1 MKRIIVIGL
10 LCIAIVSMMATGRKV
25 LFIGDSITDGGW
37 GRSGGSIAPSEKRNH
52 TDWNHL
58 YGHSYMM
65 LCAARWQSDHPDE
78 ESQFFNRGI
87 SGNTL
92 ADLAARW
99 QKDALSLKPDVVSLL
114 VGTNDVDAMLK
125 GQLAKD
131 FNLWE
136 QDYRQLLDQLR
147 QQNPQVEII
156 LGTPFVAKSGR
167 IGAADNYAERKA
179 LIAQCAD
186 IVRRIA
192 IDYNARL
199 LDYEQMFD
207 SLTQNNPSYWIWDG
221 IHPTPAGHQRM
232 ADLWLKYY
240 SQIDE

>member
-37 GRSGGSIAPSEKRNH
+37 GRSGGSMAPSEERNH

-65 LCAARWQSDHPDE
+65 LCAARWQSDHPDD

-125 GQLAKD
+125 GKLSKD
-131 FNLWE
+131 LKLWE

-167 IGAADNYAERKA
+167 IGGADNYAERKA
-179 LIAQCAD
+179 LISQCAD
-186 IVRRIA
+186 VVRRIA
-192 IDYNARL
+192 KDYNAQL

-207 SLTQNNPSYWIWDG
+207 SLTQKNPSFWIWDG

-232 ADLWLKYY
+232 ADLWLKYFNH
-240 SQIDE
+240 